1 MPKETELPDQ
11 FTRLSPFEQSLL
23 HLLSIVYEPAH
34 TTLLVNCLR
43 KLELHN
49 PRGNRAT
56 PVNLNHYLAKFEQLG
71 FLTADHRLVPG
82 LVEIVARKTLADGN
96 FCRYADIIRE
106 EAPASYYYGKWST
119 RCWRAMRELRI
130 GIYCQDFDLIEE
142 AASFISSQ
150 CRDLVCSSPPIVQV
164 VTEPFD
170 PDWFAGLPLSFRILS
185 YQRGPPPMVRQP

>member
-71 FLTADHRLVPG
+71 FLTADHRLCLG
-82 LVEIVARKTLADGN
+82 WWKSSREKRWLTEISAD
-96 FCRYADIIRE
+96 
-106 EAPASYYYGKWST
+106 
-119 RCWRAMRELRI
+119 M
-130 GIYCQDFDLIEE
+130 
-142 AASFISSQ
+142 
-150 CRDLVCSSPPIVQV
+150 PILFEKRHRHR
-164 VTEPFD
+164 TTM
-170 PDWFAGLPLSFRILS
+170 AN
-185 YQRGPPPMVRQP
+185 GPPAAGGR